1 MTAHNALAYEPVIR
15 MSRENYR
22 AWAEQ
27 QPPGRYERVNGVVVA
42 MAPERLGHNDRKA
55 LAWLTLRRAVQAAGL
70 PCHVYA
76 DGATVEVGDSD
87 YEPDAVMH
95 CGAKLPDDAIA
106 VPDPVII
113 VEVLSPST
121 SATDRAW
128 KLQEYFRLP
137 SLHHYLIVWADKQQI
152 AHHRRNDAGT
162 IDTQTFTTGEIRFA
176 PPGITIIVED
186 IYAG

>member
-1 MTAHNALAYEPVIR
+1 MTAHNAFAYEPVSR
-15 MSRENYR
+15 MSREDYR

-27 QPPGRYERVNGVVVA
+27 QPTGRYERVNGVVVA

-55 LAWLTLRRAVQAAGL
+55 IAWLTLRRAGRAAGE

-87 YEPDAVMH
+87 YEPDAVVH
-95 CGAKLPDDAIA
+95 CGPKPPDDAIA

-113 VEVLSPST
+113 VEVLSPSI

-137 SLHHYLIVWADKQQI
+137 SLHHYLIIWADKQQI
-152 AHHRRNDAGT
+152 AHYRRIDDGT
-162 IDTQTFTTGEIRFA
+162 IDTQTVMTGEIKLT
-176 PPGITIIVED
+176 PPGITIGVEE
-186 IYAG
+186 IYSS